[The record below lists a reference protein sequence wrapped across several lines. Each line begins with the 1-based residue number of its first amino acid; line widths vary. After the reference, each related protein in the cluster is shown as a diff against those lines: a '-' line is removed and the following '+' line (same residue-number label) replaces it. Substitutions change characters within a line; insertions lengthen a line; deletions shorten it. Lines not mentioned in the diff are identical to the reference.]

1 MMEAFGTKI
10 TGEVV
15 VINKPPKT
23 AKDTQLG
30 KQYFSVKGTFASK
43 EPTFAGYEER
53 VIIEGE
59 YDFKEFQHL
68 QPGCAIKV
76 SGWYTRPLM
85 HDGYG
90 LLVVE
95 DIRPCA
101 LPEPSIEDDFN
112 NRVDNPY
119 MHWRNQNILN
129 WMQINDVINQ
139 YLCRYP
145 QHFELEQGSQGEPWL
160 QLSAL
165 IRELNRPEDDL
176 LGQRFVAPQ
185 GLVDSC
191 IGQTVREHFFDFV
204 KSLGKDLVTARAKPD
219 LRSVDPEP

>member
-1 MMEAFGTKI
+1 MMDAFGTKI
-10 TGEVV
+10 SGEVV

-30 KQYFSVKGTFASK
+30 KQYFSVKGTFTSK

-59 YDFKEFQHL
+59 YDFKKFQHL

-76 SGWYTRPLM
+76 SGWYTRPMM

-95 DIRPCA
+95 EIRPCA
-101 LPEPSIEDDFN
+101 LPEPGAENDNTIVEDN
-112 NRVDNPY
+112 AY
-119 MHWRNQNILN
+119 MHWRNQSLQG
-129 WMQINDVINQ
+129 WMQINSIIDQ

-145 QHFELEQGSQGEPWL
+145 QHFELEQGAQGEPWV
-160 QLSAL
+160 QLSGL

-191 IGQTVREHFFDFV
+191 VGQTVREHFFDFV
-204 KSLGKDLVTARAKPD
+204 RSLGKELVINRPKPN
-219 LRSVDPEP
+219 LQSVDPAP